1 MNRAWGLLVLTTAV
15 WLTHVAFGAAQAPQP
30 PAQSAAQLP
39 AEKVFK
45 NIQVMKGV
53 PVDEF
58 LGSMGFISNALA
70 VNCTYCH
77 LGEGGG
83 GWDEYAKDNPKK
95 LMARTMIVMVNTI
108 NKTHFSG
115 RRVVTCVT
123 CHNGANVPATVR
135 ELDAVYRTPTTDE
148 PDAITRQAPG
158 SPSVD
163 QVLDKYLA
171 AIGGPDRLAKL
182 ASWTAKG
189 TYIGY
194 GDAETVPLEIY
205 ARAPAQMTRII
216 RTLNGLSTTVYDG
229 RNAWSVVPEEETPI
243 PLRQLSGGE
252 LDGARLDAQLAFPAN
267 VKQFLT
273 GWQGSLPAVLGDD
286 KDLYVIQGNSPS
298 GLPVKL
304 YFDAESGLLVRQIRY
319 TEASLGRNMTQIDYD
334 DYREVAGVKMPFK
347 WTLAWQSGQ
356 GHYELTDVQPNVTVD
371 AARFAQPAA
380 PAVPA
385 R

>member
-1 MNRAWGLLVLTTAV
+1 MNRVWGVLVLTTAV
-15 WLTHVAFGAAQAPQP
+15 CLTHVALGAAQAAQP
-30 PAQSAAQLP
+30 AAQLP

-45 NIQVMKGV
+45 NIQVLKGV

-108 NKTHFSG
+108 NKTHFGG

-158 SPSVD
+158 SPSAD
-163 QVLDKYLA
+163 QVLDKYIA
-171 AIGGPDRLAKL
+171 AVGGPDRLAKL
-182 ASWTAKG
+182 VSWTAKG

-194 GDAETVPLEIY
+194 GDAATVPLEIY
-205 ARAPAQMTRII
+205 ARAPGQMTRII

-229 RNAWSVVPEEETPI
+229 RSGWSAVPEEETPI
-243 PLRQLSGGE
+243 PLRVLTRGE
-252 LDGARLDAQLAFPAN
+252 LDGVRLDAQFAFPGG

-319 TEASLGRNMTQIDYD
+319 TEAFLGRNMTQIDYD
-334 DYREVAGVKMPFK
+334 DYREVAGVKLPFK

-356 GHYELTDVQPNVTVD
+356 GHYELTDVQPNVAVD
-371 AARFAQPAA
+371 ASRFAAPAA
-380 PAVPA
+380 PAPALPA